1 MSYTTPTAGPKGWVG
16 CLHDFSSLKAA
27 APSVHNRRSE
37 WIFQLTPRGLP
48 RPKGLVWYL
57 HGWVSAHEFSRLK
70 AAAPSVVTAVANGSS
85 GGGDIIPTRCDA
97 HFYTLSCLY
106 C

>member
-1 MSYTTPTAGPKGWVG
+1 MSYTTPTAGPKGLVG

-27 APSVHNRRSE
+27 APSALNRRSE

-48 RPKGLVWYL
+48 RPKGLVWCL
-57 HGWVSAHEFSRLK
+57 RMISADCRLLLPPFVI
-70 AAAPSVVTAVANGSS
+70 AGANGSS
-85 GGGDIIPTRCDA
+85 GGGGIIPTRCDA
-97 HFYTLSCLY
+97 HFYTLFCLY